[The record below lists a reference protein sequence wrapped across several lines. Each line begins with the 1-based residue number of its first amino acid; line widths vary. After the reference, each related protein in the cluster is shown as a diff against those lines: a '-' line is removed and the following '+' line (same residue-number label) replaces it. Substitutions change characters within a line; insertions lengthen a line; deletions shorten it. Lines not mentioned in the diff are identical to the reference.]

1 MISGFCVNVC
11 DKYTLIDEV
20 TDQCIC
26 YCKIC
31 NKPVTEINWDE
42 CPLKLATPKTEYEEI
57 QYIMT
62 QATFMNGDYVF
73 EHKVYN
79 DELKSD
85 NTIVS
90 EIYDKISAQR
100 DDCKLT
106 VEERTK
112 LSKIYEKYMLLENP
126 IYEKYY
132 NDWVEEEYTV
142 NEQTTPESSSNYKSS
157 SSSSSY
163 SSPYS
168 SSSSYSS
175 SQSKQSS
182 QSQQQCVP
190 KCPTCGSTN
199 VAPISTGKKM
209 LGLLT
214 LGLASKGIGKSY
226 CCKNCGYY
234 W

>member
-1 MISGFCVNVC
+1 MIGGFCVNVC
-11 DKYTLIDEV
+11 DKYTLIDED

-62 QATFMNGDYVF
+62 QATFMNGDYVS

-142 NEQTTPESSSNYKSS
+142 NGQTTPDSSSNYKS
-157 SSSSSY
+157 

-175 SQSKQSS
+175 YSSSQSKQSK